1 MALDDDNH
9 LSKKAAAV
17 LFKERC
23 QQPKISEK
31 KKMKMARTR
40 PDKNFPDS
48 SSLPGDTGFQNY
60 ISHIKLN
67 WAAAA
72 RGGGGS
78 FMQRAKKLKPI
89 LTDFQ

>member
-9 LSKKAAAV
+9 LSKKQQ
-17 LFKERC
+17 RC
-23 QQPKISEK
+23 FLKKDASSQKSLRR

>member
-9 LSKKAAAV
+9 LSKKSSSGALKKDASSQKS
-17 LFKERC
+17 LRR
-23 QQPKISEK
+23 

-72 RGGGGS
+72 RVGGGS